1 MSMGPNEFKEAATG
15 LIEPIAA
22 ILSERVET
30 LTPKLIRWC
39 IRLSV
44 AWFGILSL
52 CVLLTWCGL
61 LMKSTAFAHTYGW
74 LALEVAAALFI
85 VPFIIL
91 LIVFWGFVWAAR
103 ITVFCAFALRFL
115 VRPLK

>member
-1 MSMGPNEFKEAATG
+1 MD
-15 LIEPIAA
+15 PIAA

-52 CVLLTWCGL
+52 CVLLTWGVV
-61 LMKSTAFAHTYGW
+61 LMKSGALVPTHAW
-74 LALEVAAALFI
+74 LAVKVAATLFLVPVVAL
-85 VPFIIL
+85 P
-91 LIVFWGFVWAAR
+91 IVFWGFVWAAR
-103 ITVFCAFALRFL
+103 IVVFCAFVLRFL
-115 VRPLK
+115 IGPSR